1 MRIAL
6 LWGLV
11 AFYLL
16 TGLIISIA
24 PHFFYETGPGVA
36 DTGPYNM
43 HFLRD
48 VGFAFTV
55 SSLGIAYG
63 LMQRLKPLIIFG
75 TAWLA
80 MHGMFHF
87 VLWTAHAEPTSS
99 AAVLDLAIVV
109 LPALVV
115 SYLAVTYQQTQHAG

>member
-63 LMQRLKPLIIFG
+63 LTFSLKNRLQELN
-75 TAWLA
+75 LA
-80 MHGMFHF
+80 
-87 VLWTAHAEPTSS
+87 PTMK
-99 AAVLDLAIVV
+99 LD
-109 LPALVV
+109 PRF
-115 SYLAVTYQQTQHAG
+115 